1 MPNDVRRRAI
11 AAEVRAALARHQKT
25 QRDLA
30 AVLGVAQ
37 PAAWAR
43 LAGNRS
49 FRAEEIAAIAVW
61 LDMPVAQLIRIEREA
76 VAA

>member
-30 AVLGVAQ
+30 AVLGMAQ

-43 LAGNRS
+43 LTANRS
-49 FRAEEIAAIAVW
+49 FRAEEIAAIAEW
-61 LDMPVAQLIRIEREA
+61 LDVSVSDLIPTSREA